1 MFLSNPAVKA
11 SCSQSEIRAQRGLY
25 RGDETSMKL
34 SLSSILAAVLLIA
47 GSANA
52 SPPPGVT
59 PPKITILT
67 SSSPNVAHGLI
78 FIGPKAAGL
87 GNGTP
92 PGPIG
97 PEIVD
102 NQGRPIW
109 FNPITNGQSAT
120 DFRVQQYKGQP
131 VLTWSQSAGIG
142 GQAIGLTKD
151 YILDTQY
158 QVIATVVAGNGYDA
172 DSHEFRITPENTALI
187 TIYNAVPYDLSSI
200 GGPADGY
207 VVEGIVQEIDIESGK
222 VLFEWHSLDHVALD
236 ESYNPLPP
244 SPTTA
249 STAWDYFHIN
259 AVSLDVDGNLLISSR
274 HTWTVYKLDRQT
286 GAVIWRLGGKK
297 SDFTLGPGV
306 PFAWQDNPI
315 AVNDNTIRIFDNE
328 SNGTPVLPYS
338 RVIWVNHDDST
349 KTATLVRSFEH
360 PDALSV
366 PSQGDSQ
373 GLYNGDTF
381 VGWGALGRFSE
392 FDLRGNLLF
401 DANVPPGY
409 DTYRAYRFFW
419 QGEPTDQPTA
429 TAQLQGNGSAIVHAI
444 WNGATQV
451 VTWEVLDASCG
462 QDRRGRF
469 FGGGQKQVATTS
481 WNGLDTTITVPNS
494 PKSIIVVAE
503 DLFGRE
509 LGRSAVIAVGP

>member
-1 MFLSNPAVKA
+1 
-11 SCSQSEIRAQRGLY
+11 
-25 RGDETSMKL
+25 MKL
-34 SLSSILAAVLLIA
+34 PLSSILVALLLIA
-47 GSANA
+47 GPAHA
-52 SPPPGVT
+52 SPPPGG
-59 PPKITILT
+59 PPPPITILK
-67 SSSPNVAHGLI
+67 SSGPNVAHGLI

-87 GNGTP
+87 GTGTP

-102 NQGRPIW
+102 NQGRAIW

-120 DFRVQQYKGQP
+120 DVRVQQYKGQP

-151 YILDTQY
+151 YILNNQY
-158 QVIATVVAGNGYDA
+158 QVIGTVAAGNGYDA
-172 DSHEFRITPENTALI
+172 DSHEFRIAPENTALI
-187 TIYNAVPYDLSSI
+187 TIYNAVPYDLSSV
-200 GGPADGY
+200 GGPTDGY
-207 VVEGIVQEIDIESGK
+207 VVEGVVQEIDIQSGK

-249 STAWDYFHIN
+249 AKAWDYFHIN

-297 SDFTLGPGV
+297 SDFTLGEGV
-306 PFAWQDNPI
+306 AFAWQHNPI
-315 AVNDNTIRIFDNE
+315 AVDGNTIRIFDNE

-338 RVIWVNHDDST
+338 RVIWVNHDDSA

-373 GLYNGDTF
+373 GLYNSDTF
-381 VGWGALGRFSE
+381 VAWGALGRFFE
-392 FDLRGNLLF
+392 FDVRGNLLF

-409 DTYRAYRFFW
+409 DTYRAYRFLW
-419 QGEPTDQPTA
+419 DGLPAGQPTA

-444 WNGATQV
+444 WNGASLV
-451 VTWEVLDASCG
+451 ATWDVLDGSG
-462 QDRRGRF
+462 GPGNRGLSS
-469 FGGGQKQVATTS
+469 GGAQKQVATTS
-481 WNGLDTTITVPNS
+481 WNGLDTIITVNNPPTS
-494 PKSIIVVAE
+494 IVVVAK
-503 DLFGRE
+503 DLAGRE
-509 LGRSAVIAVGP
+509 LGRSTVTSVGP